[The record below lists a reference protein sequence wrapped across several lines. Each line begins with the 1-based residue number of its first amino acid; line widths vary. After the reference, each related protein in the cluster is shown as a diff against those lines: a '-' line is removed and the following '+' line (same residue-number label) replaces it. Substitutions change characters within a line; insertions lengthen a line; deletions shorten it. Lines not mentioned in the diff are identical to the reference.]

1 MEKINKIYDWI
12 KANWFLTI
20 LGAVGFIFILPSS
33 AVTKIVATVFMTYIL
48 EQVAIMLYK
57 NIIVFVMN
65 DNKLKKLFT
74 GDDGI
79 FSKNETLG
87 MTIFQ
92 TGALISTHLIVGLAA
107 LGIFFAA

>member
-1 MEKINKIYDWI
+1 MEKINKIYNWI
-12 KANWFLTI
+12 KANWFLTT
-20 LGAVGFIFILPSS
+20 LGVIGFMFFLTSKNKENLLS
-33 AVTKIVATVFMTYIL
+33 TVFMTYIL
-48 EQVAIMLYK
+48 EQLAIMLYK

-92 TGALISTHLIVGLAA
+92 TGALISAHLIVGLAA